1 MLIYIYIPI
10 ILLFANTTYAQSWSN
25 KFHGLPENY
34 DLDKTFKQLSRKNHK
49 KKLRV
54 IQNSLVQNGYLAAGI
69 DSVFID
75 DSLFKID
82 VYIHTGELYS
92 LSRLTFNPENEDA
105 LGSSGFREKLFS
117 NKPFNPQQLAKL
129 FDKVLTFYENNGFPF
144 ASIKLDSTKFD
155 NDQMSSKLLISKGP
169 LIRIDTIFVKG
180 EAQNSNKLIY
190 NILQINPN
198 DIYQQQIINN
208 IEVRIKESPFLHE
221 EKDFL

>member
-25 KFHGLPENY
+25 KFHGLPQNY

-82 VYIHTGELYS
+82 IYIHTGELYS
-92 LSRLTFNPENEDA
+92 LSRLT
-105 LGSSGFREKLFS
+105 
-117 NKPFNPQQLAKL
+117 
-129 FDKVLTFYENNGFPF
+129 
-144 ASIKLDSTKFD
+144 
-155 NDQMSSKLLISKGP
+155 
-169 LIRIDTIFVKG
+169 
-180 EAQNSNKLIY
+180 
-190 NILQINPN
+190 
-198 DIYQQQIINN
+198 
-208 IEVRIKESPFLHE
+208 
-221 EKDFL
+221 